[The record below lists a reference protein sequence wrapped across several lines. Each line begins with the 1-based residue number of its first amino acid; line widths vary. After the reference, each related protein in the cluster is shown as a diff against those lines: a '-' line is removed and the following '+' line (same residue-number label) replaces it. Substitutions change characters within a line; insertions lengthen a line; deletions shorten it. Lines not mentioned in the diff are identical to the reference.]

1 MELRFKEEKWLPK
14 ITLLGGGKAG
24 TRLTDAQM
32 PSPPT
37 TCTQTPGLSLEPA
50 STLNKL
56 PGPEVTCPAASVSH
70 LPQSFC
76 LPSTL
81 SHFFFLILASFQ
93 FSQHLVNY
101 SSMFSSTALSSLA
114 SASAVLSGG
123 ERRKEGGGERRQL
136 WPLGAPVAGS
146 ALPHTG
152 WGAGA
157 ICLNSL
163 CFSLLHFKI
172 RGMN

>member
-81 SHFFFLILASFQ
+81 SHFFFFNFSFISIQ
-93 FSQHLVNY
+93 SAFSQLFLYVQLH
-101 SSMFSSTALSSLA
+101 STIKLGLRLC
-114 SASAVLSGG
+114 SA
-123 ERRKEGGGERRQL
+123 EWRRKEEGWRRREEAAVALGSSGGRVCSATH
-136 WPLGAPVAGS
+136 WLG
-146 ALPHTG
+146 G
-152 WGAGA
+152 WGN
-157 ICLNSL
+157 LPQLFVLQSPSL
-163 CFSLLHFKI
+163 
-172 RGMN
+172 